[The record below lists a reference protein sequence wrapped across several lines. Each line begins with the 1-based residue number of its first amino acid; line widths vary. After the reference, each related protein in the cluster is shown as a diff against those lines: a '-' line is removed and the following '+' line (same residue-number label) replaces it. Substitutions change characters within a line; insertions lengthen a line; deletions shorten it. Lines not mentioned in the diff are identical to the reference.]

1 MSCII
6 GAKIIIIILKII
18 CTDVNLLLFLLNLQA
33 QSVIGINFL
42 LIMDVSEVRQLFP
55 ALGRRVY
62 GKPLV
67 YFDNAATVQR
77 PQQVMDEWLR
87 MTSGCN
93 ANIHRAV
100 HILAEEA
107 TSAYE
112 QARDSV
118 AKFINAPDRSSII
131 FTSGVT
137 ASINLVAFSF
147 GEAFVSENDE
157 VIVTEE
163 EHHSNIVPWQMMC
176 RRKKA
181 VMKVLPVDENGRLKV
196 ELLEG
201 MLTDRTR
208 IVAVTHISNVLGIV
222 NPVKDIVSV
231 CHRHN
236 VPVLVDGAQGVV
248 HCKVDVR
255 DLGCDFYAFS
265 GHKIYAATGTGVLY
279 GKKSLL
285 DAMPPYMGGGEM
297 VGTVKFSGTTYAPLP
312 LKFEAGTQNIA
323 GVATLTPALALA
335 EKLNSDSALG
345 EYSDSVRDF
354 LLDYFMSDGRI
365 RLYGIPEKEKTCLD
379 CGAESGEKIPL
390 FSFSVKGV
398 HHEDLALLL
407 DKMGVAV
414 RSGQMCAEPLMD
426 RYGVTGMLRASLAP
440 YNTMEEAEYFVK
452 CLDKAI
458 KMLG

>member
-1 MSCII
+1 
-6 GAKIIIIILKII
+6 
-18 CTDVNLLLFLLNLQA
+18 
-33 QSVIGINFL
+33 
-42 LIMDVSEVRQLFP
+42 MDVSEVRQFFP
-55 ALGRRVY
+55 ALERQVY

-87 MTSGCN
+87 MTSVCN

-100 HILAEEA
+100 HLLAEEA
-107 TSAYE
+107 TSSYE
-112 QARDSV
+112 DARETV
-118 AKFINAPDRSSII
+118 ARFINAPNKNQII

-157 VIVTEE
+157 VIVTQA

-176 RRKKA
+176 QRKKA
-181 VMKVLPVDENGRLKV
+181 ILKVLPVDDKGHLKT
-196 ELLEG
+196 EMLEQL
-201 MLTDRTR
+201 LTDRTR

-222 NPVKDIVSV
+222 NPIKEIIGI

-236 VPVLVDGAQGVV
+236 VPVLVDGAQGIV
-248 HCKVDVR
+248 HCKVDVQ
-255 DLGCDFYAFS
+255 DLDCDFYAFS
-265 GHKIYAATGTGVLY
+265 GHKVYAATGTGVLY
-279 GKKSLL
+279 GKKNLL
-285 DAMPPYMGGGEM
+285 EAMPPYMGGGEM
-297 VGTVKFSGTTYAPLP
+297 VGTVKFNATTYAPVP

-323 GVATLTPALALA
+323 GISTLKPALELA
-335 EKLNSDSALG
+335 AKLNSDSSLA
-345 EYSDSVRDF
+345 EYADNVRDF
-354 LLDYFMSDGRI
+354 LLYSFMSDDRI
-365 RLYGIPEKEKTCLD
+365 RLYGIPVGRKNDD
-379 CGAESGEKIPL
+379 CGKSQEEKIPL

-398 HHEDLALLL
+398 HHEDLALVL
-407 DKMGVAV
+407 DKMGIAV

-440 YNTMEEAEYFVK
+440 YNTMEEAEYFIK

-458 KMLG
+458 KMLS